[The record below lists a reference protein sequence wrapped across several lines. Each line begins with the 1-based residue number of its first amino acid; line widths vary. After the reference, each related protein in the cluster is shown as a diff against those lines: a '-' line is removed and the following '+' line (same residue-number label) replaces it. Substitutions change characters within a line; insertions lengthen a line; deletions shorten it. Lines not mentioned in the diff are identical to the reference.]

1 MDLTIYEYNEDVLN
15 EADLTL
21 GAVLAE
27 VLLTL
32 DMQPDPQDEWLA
44 QIADWE
50 DGLGS
55 AVP

>member
-15 EADLTL
+15 EAELTL
-21 GAVLAE
+21 GAILAE

-32 DMQPDPQDEWLA
+32 DMQPDPQDESLA